1 MTNQELANK
10 VKGLKEVLRKEKLDL
25 EMRKDWVRETEL
37 KIEALENE
45 IRAIDNELRA
55 EAQR

>member
-37 KIEALENE
+37 KIEAIENE
-45 IRAIDNELRA
+45 IAGLETELKIV
-55 EAQR
+55 

>member
-10 VKGLKEVLRKEKLDL
+10 VKELKEVLRKEKLDL
-25 EMRKDWVRETEL
+25 EMRQSWGKESEL
-37 KIEALENE
+37 KIEAIENE
-45 IRAIDNELRA
+45 IAGLEAELKA

>member
-37 KIEALENE
+37 KIEAIENE
-45 IRAIDNELRA
+45 IAGLETELKA